1 MTDVAPP
8 RTIPDLYR
16 AAAERFRGHELGR
29 YYEDGV
35 LHGISWNDAAAEVR
49 HLTWGLMRLG
59 VEPADRVAII
69 SETSS
74 SWAACDQAI
83 LAAGAATVGIYP
95 TARPD
100 EIAFILRDADVK
112 IAIVESPAHA
122 TMLLA
127 RADLAEQLTHILVM
141 RPAPTDVATTSS
153 ADDIRVVDLA
163 SIVSPERADSPDGRR
178 AVFARA
184 AAIAPTDLAALV
196 YTAGTTGTPKGVELT
211 HDNLVTTAISFSAIL
226 PMGPDDISLIYLPLA
241 HVLQRISLYT
251 GLISGGRGV
260 YLEALDQLPT
270 ALAEV
275 RPTVLAG
282 VPRVYEKIQARILER
297 VSNQPPRRQR
307 IFYWALGVGRRA
319 ARAQR
324 EGESISPRLLA
335 EHALADRLVLRRVRD
350 ALGGRIRF
358 LVSGAA
364 PIANDTL
371 EFFHAVG
378 LLILEGYGL
387 TETAAAATIN
397 RLDAFRFGTVGR
409 AVPGCEIRIADDGEI
424 LLRGASV
431 CSGYYHRPTAN
442 AEAFDGSEP
451 GQPWFRTGDI
461 GTLDAD
467 GYLRITGRK
476 KDIIITAAGKN
487 IAPQPIES
495 ALRALPLIEHV
506 CVIGDR
512 QRYLVALFTLDPD
525 GARSW
530 AAEAGVD
537 ATDIGALAEHPQV
550 LDAIESHV
558 TRVNEGLAPH
568 ATIKRFA
575 VLPDPF
581 TVEHGLMTPTLKLR
595 RDAIATEYA
604 ELIERLY

>member
-8 RTIPDLYR
+8 RTIPELHH
-16 AAAERFRGHELGR
+16 AAAERFRGRELGR

-35 LHGISWNDAAAEVR
+35 LHGISWDDAAAEVR

-59 VEPADRVAII
+59 VEPGDRVAII
-69 SETSS
+69 SETSR

-95 TARPD
+95 TAHPD

-112 IAIVESPAHA
+112 VAIAERPAHVA
-122 TMLLA
+122 MLLA
-127 RADLAEQLTHILVM
+127 RADLAEQLSHVLVM

-153 ADDIRVVDLA
+153 GGDISVVDLA
-163 SIVSPERADSPDGRR
+163 SIISPERADSPDGRR
-178 AVFARA
+178 AVLARA
-184 AAIAPTDLAALV
+184 SAISPTDLAALV

-211 HDNLVTTAISFSAIL
+211 HQNLVTAATSLSTVL
-226 PMGPDDISLIYLPLA
+226 PMGPDDTSLVYLPLA
-241 HVLQRISLYT
+241 HVLQRIALYAD
-251 GLISGGRGV
+251 LICGSRAV
-260 YLEALDQLPT
+260 YLEAIGQLPT
-270 ALAEV
+270 ALVEV
-275 RPTVLAG
+275 RPTVLSG

-297 VSNQPPRRQR
+297 VAKQPLRRQR
-307 IFYWALGVGRRA
+307 LFHWALDVGRRT

-324 EGESISPRLLA
+324 EGQALTARLRA

-364 PIANDTL
+364 PIADDTL
-371 EFFHAVG
+371 EFFHAAG
-378 LLILEGYGL
+378 LLILVGYGL
-387 TETAAAATIN
+387 TETSSAATIN

-424 LLRGASV
+424 LLSGPV
-431 CSGYYHRPTAN
+431 LCTGYYHRPAAN
-442 AEAFDGSEP
+442 AAAFDESVA
-451 GQPWFRTGDI
+451 GQRWFHTGDI
-461 GTLDAD
+461 GALDAD
-467 GYLRITGRK
+467 GYLRITDRK
-476 KDIIITAAGKN
+476 KDIIITAAGQN
-487 IAPQPIES
+487 VAPQPIEG

-525 GARSW
+525 GVRSW
-530 AAEAGVD
+530 AADAGVD
-537 ATDIGALAEHPQV
+537 ARDVGALAEHPRV

-558 TRVNEGLAPH
+558 SRVNKGLAPYE
-568 ATIKRFA
+568 AIKRFA
-575 VLPDPF
+575 VLPEPF
-581 TVEHGLMTPTLKLR
+581 TIERGLMTPTLKLR
-595 RDAIATEYA
+595 RAAIGAEYA